1 MYMMSRDRLTLELD
15 ESSLELILQV
25 LSSEALTTE
34 EDSRTLKE
42 YETIQQKIHS
52 VFDGFHQ
59 NGKVQRT
66 DMLITDI
73 TVDLESSVISRYADL
88 SWLLDSAL
96 FCFYLNLSIVLR

>member
-25 LSSEALTTE
+25 LSSEAQTTE
-34 EDSRTLKE
+34 ADSRMWKE

-59 NGKVQRT
+59 NGKVQHT

-73 TVDLESSVISRYADL
+73 TVDFESAVTLHYAHL
-88 SWLLDSAL
+88 
-96 FCFYLNLSIVLR
+96 